1 MNENKEETLNVYRNP
16 VEPNKKKKKGKTI
29 IIVILVLIILGLG
42 GYLIYDKFFAKEDVK
57 EPETKKEE
65 KKEELKEDLNGIAEG
80 LVTTIEEDNVW
91 LIIGA
96 KNYPSS
102 ITFDNKLIDNEVLT
116 AALTAVGNCLNNRSC
131 SSLPVET
138 LDNYFKDNFGITNV
152 DYQTII
158 CPVDKTPIYKYDS
171 LTKEY
176 SFTGEHPH
184 DGLVK
189 GSEPMYTKVIGI
201 EKENGNYVLT
211 VTNIYA
217 NMRDNEFISADPT
230 GTVKIA
236 DFETYLN
243 NDGDINTNKIIS
255 DYENNFETKKASY
268 PKYKYT
274 FKKDNNNYYLTKY
287 EVIK

>member
-1 MNENKEETLNVYRNP
+1 
-16 VEPNKKKKKGKTI
+16 
-29 IIVILVLIILGLG
+29 
-42 GYLIYDKFFAKEDVK
+42 
-57 EPETKKEE
+57 
-65 KKEELKEDLNGIAEG
+65 
-80 LVTTIEEDNVW
+80 
-91 LIIGA
+91 
-96 KNYPSS
+96 
-102 ITFDNKLIDNEVLT
+102 
-116 AALTAVGNCLNNRSC
+116 
-131 SSLPVET
+131 
-138 LDNYFKDNFGITNV
+138 
-152 DYQTII
+152 
-158 CPVDKTPIYKYDS
+158 
-171 LTKEY
+171 
-176 SFTGEHPH
+176 
-184 DGLVK
+184 
-189 GSEPMYTKVIGI
+189 MYTKVIGI

-255 DYENNFETKKASY
+255 DYENNFEIKKASY